1 MQIINLKKKIK
12 KASPSSFKKKK
23 KKVRNSCLLVV
34 PIPKSS
40 GQALYLPYLSV

>member
-23 KKVRNSCLLVV
+23 KCPQQL
-34 PIPKSS
+34 PFS
-40 GQALYLPYLSV
+40 GPDS

>member
-23 KKVRNSCLLVV
+23 KKFATV
-34 PIPKSS
+34 
-40 GQALYLPYLSV
+40 AF